1 MRFWIVLSC
10 LWMSTFQVSGQFFG
24 LFGGKKS
31 AEVRPMLL
39 TDRAIQIGTN
49 DAINHMYNANYYAA
63 ERDFKWLIVKYPD
76 HPIGFFLLGLNEWWR
91 IVPDINQTK
100 YDEACHQYMD
110 QAISKAE
117 RLFDQ
122 DERDREA
129 AFFLAAA
136 YAFKG
141 RLYSERERWVKAA
154 WAGKQAMKYLDK
166 SRGEVNINPEL
177 IFGDGLYNY
186 YSKWI
191 HETYPSLKPLLT
203 FFRKGDKNLGIQQL
217 ENVANNA
224 FYTRM
229 EARYFLIQIYSMEG
243 KHTKSLNM
251 ARTMHGLYPN
261 NAFFHRFAARESF
274 ILSQF
279 SEAERYAQEL
289 LDRLDRGIYGYG
301 PNDGRYASYILGYIA
316 EKIRLDVSEARIRY
330 LKVLTYAQQNQSEDS
345 GYAISA
351 RLALAGMD
359 RSIQDWASA
368 RQHYEAV
375 LREAD
380 KKSASYEKAKK
391 GLAELK
397 AEERKS
403 KRGK

>member
-1 MRFWIVLSC
+1 MRFWIILSC
-10 LWMSTFQVSGQFFG
+10 FLWGALPTSGQFFG
-24 LFGGKKS
+24 FFGSKKPG
-31 AEVRPMLL
+31 EVRPMLL

-63 ERDFKWLIVKYPD
+63 ERDFKWLLIKYPD
-76 HPIGFFLLGLNEWWR
+76 HPIGFFLLGLNEWWK
-91 IVPDINQTK
+91 IVPDIKQTR
-100 YDEACHQYMD
+100 YDETCHSFMD
-110 QAISKAE
+110 QAISKAD
-117 RLFDQ
+117 RLLDQ
-122 DERDREA
+122 DDRDREA

-203 FFRKGDKNLGIQQL
+203 FFKKGDKSLGIQQL

-243 KHTKSLNM
+243 KHTKSLAM

-279 SEAERYAQEL
+279 SEAERYALEL

-301 PNDGRYASYILGYIA
+301 ANDGRYASYILGYMA
-316 EKIRLDVSEARIRY
+316 EKIRMDLTDARIRY
-330 LKVLTYAQQNQSEDS
+330 LNVLTYAQQNQSEDS
-345 GYAISA
+345 GYALSA
-351 RLALAGMD
+351 RLALATMD
-359 RSIQDWASA
+359 RSIQDWVGAKG
-368 RQHYEAV
+368 HYEAV
-375 LREAD
+375 LRAAD
-380 KKSASYEKAKK
+380 KKSTSYEKAKK
-391 GLAELK
+391 GLAEVK
-397 AEERKS
+397 VEERKN
-403 KRGK
+403 KRKK

>member
-1 MRFWIVLSC
+1 
-10 LWMSTFQVSGQFFG
+10 
-24 LFGGKKS
+24 
-31 AEVRPMLL
+31 MLL

-49 DAINHMYNANYYAA
+49 DAINHMYNANYFAA
-63 ERDFKWLIVKYPD
+63 ERDFKWLIIKYPD
-76 HPIGFFLLGLNEWWR
+76 HPIGFFLLGLNEWWK
-91 IVPDINQTK
+91 IVPDIKQTR
-100 YDEACHQYMD
+100 YDEACQNYMD

-117 RLFDQ
+117 RLFNQ
-122 DERDREA
+122 NERDREA
-129 AFFLAAA
+129 AFFLSAA

-191 HETYPSLKPLLT
+191 PETYPSLKPLLT
-203 FFRKGDKNLGIQQL
+203 FFRKGDKALGIEQL

-243 KHTKSLNM
+243 KHTKSLAM

-279 SEAERYAQEL
+279 SEAERYALEL

-301 PNDGRYASYILGYIA
+301 ANDGRYASYILGYIA
-316 EKIRLDVSEARIRY
+316 EKIRLDQTEARIRY
-330 LKVLTYAQQNQSEDS
+330 LNVLTYAQQNQSNDS
-345 GYAISA
+345 GYALSA

-359 RSIQDWASA
+359 RAIQDWVSA
-368 RQHYEAV
+368 KEHYEVV
-375 LREAD
+375 LREAE
-380 KKSASYEKAKK
+380 KKSTSYEKAKK
-391 GLAELK
+391 GIAEMK
-397 AEERKS
+397 VEERKM
-403 KRGK
+403 KRKK